1 MINLLFFFIKTYF
14 IIPIP
19 KRETLLLSE
28 RAFAILENSLC

>member
-1 MINLLFFFIKTYF
+1 MTDSDFLFIKIYF

-28 RAFAILENSLC
+28 RVFAILENSLC